1 VYGVLPWLEGLW
13 LDVEDSLDLGSYA
26 DSADADALRV
36 AVIRLPRI
44 SNFTDVDALA
54 AEPNVSVR
62 FTTAPVDVADADLV
76 VLPGTRATV
85 ADLAWLRERGLA
97 AALTDRAAKGRPVLG
112 ICGGYQMLGATITD
126 DVESGSGS
134 VAGLGVLPV
143 RTVFAQ
149 AKTLGR
155 PTGVSTGGARVEAY
169 EIHHGSV
176 TADGGEAL
184 FTTEA
189 GPEGCR
195 AGNTWGTVW
204 HGVLENDD
212 FRRAFLAE
220 VAAAAGRQFRPG
232 GLGFEAA
239 RQLRLDALADHVAAH
254 LDMRALV
261 GVISSAG

>member
-1 VYGVLPWLEGLW
+1 VYGVLPWLDGLW

-44 SNFTDVDALA
+44 SNFTDIDALA

-97 AALTDRAAKGRPVLG
+97 DALVARAAKGRPVLG

-126 DVESGSGS
+126 EVESGAGS

-143 RTVFAQ
+143 DTVFA
-149 AKTLGR
+149 ARKTLGR
-155 PTGVSTGGARVEAY
+155 PTGVSADGAPVSAY
-169 EIHHGSV
+169 EIHHGEV
-176 TADGGEAL
+176 RVRGGDPL

-189 GPEGCR
+189 GPEGSR
-195 AGNTWGTVW
+195 LGATWGTVW
-204 HGVLENDD
+204 HGVLENDE

-220 VAAAAGRQFRPG
+220 VAAAAGRDYRPG
-232 GLGFEAA
+232 AVAFADA
-239 RQLRLDALADHVAAH
+239 RQQRLDALADHVERH
-254 LDMRALV
+254 LDLAAIAA
-261 GVISSAG
+261 VIASAG